1 MSTHFDVIVIGV
13 GGMGSATV
21 YQLAKQGYR
30 VLGLERFDIPH
41 SMGSSHGV
49 TRIIRMAY
57 AEHPAY
63 IPLLRRAYELWR
75 ETETAFGEQLLY
87 VTGGLDISA
96 DEDGAHF
103 QRAKFSCDEYD
114 LPYEV
119 LEANALMSRF
129 PAVNVP
135 AGYKAVHQPDAGFVM
150 SERAIVAHVTLAQQH
165 GATVQA
171 REAVQKWWADGDGV
185 RVETDKETYSADK
198 LVVSAGAWAS
208 QLLAGMRIA
217 PNLMV
222 PERQVL
228 AWLQPQKPELFAM
241 GALPVWI
248 MDVPEGVFYGFPVHG
263 VPGFKFGR
271 MHHREQ
277 DINPDTMNRE
287 PDAEDEALLRDFAT
301 KYFPQGSGATMALK
315 TCIFTNTPDEH
326 FIVDV
331 HPQFPQVVFGAGY
344 SGHGYKFAS
353 VMGEVLADLAL
364 TGTSK
369 LELDWLKLSR
379 FG

>member
-1 MSTHFDVIVIGV
+1 MSTHYDVIVIGV

-21 YQLAKQGYR
+21 YQLAKRGVK

-41 SMGSSHGV
+41 TMGSSHGV

-96 DEDGAHF
+96 DDHEGAHF
-103 QRAKFSCDEYD
+103 RRAKFSCDEYD

-119 LEANALMSRF
+119 LDADALMSRF
-129 PAVNVP
+129 PAVSVP
-135 AGYKAVHQPDAGFVM
+135 EGYKAVHQPDAGFVL
-150 SERAIVAHVTLAQQH
+150 SERAIVAHVTLAQKH
-165 GATVQA
+165 GGTVQA

-185 RVETDKETYSADK
+185 RVQTDKATYSADK
-198 LVVSAGAWAS
+198 LVISAGAWAN
-208 QLLAGMRIA
+208 QLVMGVD
-217 PNLMV
+217 PNLLV

-228 AWLQPQKPELFAM
+228 AWLQPQKPDLFEM

-248 MDVPEGVFYGFPVHG
+248 LDVPEGVFYGFPLFS

-271 MHHREQ
+271 MHHREEK
-277 DINPDTMNRE
+277 INPDTMKRE
-287 PDAEDEALLRDFAT
+287 ADAEDEALLRGFAE

-315 TCIFTNTPDEH
+315 TCIFTNTPDKH

-331 HPQFPQVVFGAGY
+331 HPQYPQVVFGAGY

-364 TGTSK
+364 TGETRF
-369 LELDWLKLSR
+369 EMDWLKLGR